1 MYRDS
6 ESYSIVKKIL
16 SDSALKNIALKLQE
30 DDNILIVMSS
40 EKKLYFLNEI
50 AKDFLLLCD
59 GRKFNK
65 IVDELCEIYDV
76 EKNLLTDDLI
86 DVIQDLQYKR
96 ILRVEA
102 A

>member
-1 MYRDS
+1 MYRDC

-16 SDSALKNIALKLQE
+16 LESTLKNIALKWQE
-30 DDNILIVMSS
+30 DDNILIVMSC
-40 EKKLYFLNEI
+40 EKKLYFLNEV
-50 AKDFLLLCD
+50 AKDFLLLCTD
-59 GRKFNK
+59 KKFSD
-65 IVDELCEIYDV
+65 IVDELCAIYDV
-76 EKNLLTDDLI
+76 EKNLLADDLI